1 MTGMRRILLAGLL
14 ILLVAAPALAQR
26 STIRPGDIRCP
37 DCAQSGQKPAT
48 AAFDASQIEFV
59 ANPAPVFYENKTIRW
74 NVIARVLQPAPL
86 LLEVL
91 DERTQTLDRNMRVV
105 ETGSRGA
112 DDSSFCAA
120 DPDQT
125 VDLASKAV
133 VSALRLNDIITADVI
148 VNRNARRADALFGA
162 TPTLINVRKAT
173 APVQVFPA
181 GHVAP
186 ECANRS
192 GRLVEYLGPED
203 GELTIVYNDGVIYH
217 RNAAY
222 VTFTRERLSPTELSD
237 LLHAF
242 RDANFDAMPTTF
254 PQKQSANRPSLALI
268 AARYQRVALADG
280 DARLAPLLERIAAL
294 ADRATSHAHYLLK
307 SDPGTPIV
315 VTPWPHADVDL
326 ARLVDTRTRLS
337 AAAPEAWRR
346 PVPADLL
353 ASLPAERNLFGYG
366 DRDPN
371 RLVYF
376 SQAGRLYRVAR
387 PFSCAD
393 ARGCVFRELNAAEVS
408 ESAFGTCEPGT
419 TNCLTTTYPDGRR
432 EYTRSLGAASGLGL
446 LLWPQS
452 MGVKLRDVPPS
463 GLTLSTDE
471 YNRHKAIYFPS
482 MKSRGSGPNFIEDG
496 ILYAHVRVC
505 LIQEGDD
512 PATCEGTPTAV
523 PRAEEGIRTRV
534 TNAPSRA
541 NLPALNAEPFDRVFL
556 MEGVGGWRPFASSS
570 NRLTAEGAG
579 GPTFAPRPERISYY
593 VEYAHGPA
601 GPTGVDRSVTVH
613 ITQYPN
619 GEWARFDV
627 LNSTN
632 SLGRTR
638 LSRFGH
644 TFYQQGLDFYW
655 SSGDRLIQLDFE
667 GTQRNF
673 KKGEHYPPPVI
684 DEFLQ
689 AYFAKYPSDL

>member
-1 MTGMRRILLAGLL
+1 MTGMRQILPAGLL
-14 ILLVAAPALAQR
+14 ILLVTAPALAQR
-26 STIRPGDIRCP
+26 STIRLGDIRCP

-59 ANPAPVFYENKTIRW
+59 ANPAPFFYENQTFRF

-86 LLEVL
+86 MLEVL
-91 DERTQTLDRNMRVV
+91 DSWTQTLDRNMRVV
-105 ETGSRGA
+105 ETGARAA
-112 DDSSFCAA
+112 DDSSFCVV

-133 VSALRLNDIITADVI
+133 VSALRLNDIVTADVI
-148 VNRNARRADALFGA
+148 LNRNARRANAMFGA
-162 TPTLINVRKAT
+162 TPTLINVRKAK
-173 APVQVFPA
+173 APVRVFHT
-181 GHVAP
+181 GHVEP

-222 VTFTRERLSPTELSD
+222 LTFTRERLSRTEVSD

-268 AARYQRVALADG
+268 AARYQRVALGDG
-280 DARLAPLLERIAAL
+280 DARLAPLLKRIDAL

-307 SDPGTPIV
+307 SAPGAPIV
-315 VTPWPHADVDL
+315 VTPWAHADVDL

-337 AAAPEAWRR
+337 DAAPEAWRR

-353 ASLPAERNLFGYG
+353 ASLPAERNEWGYG
-366 DRDPN
+366 DSDPN
-371 RLVYF
+371 RSVYF

-393 ARGCVFRELNAAEVS
+393 ARGCVFRELNTAEVA
-408 ESAFGTCEPGT
+408 EPAFGTCEPGT
-419 TNCLTTTYPDGRR
+419 TNCQTIVYPDGRR
-432 EYTRSLGAASGLGL
+432 EHTRRDPSLTAASG

-463 GLTLSTDE
+463 GLTFSTDE
-471 YNRHKAIYFPS
+471 YNRHKAIYFPL
-482 MKSRGSGPNFIEDG
+482 MKLRRSGPSYIEDG

-505 LIQEGDD
+505 LIEDGDD
-512 PATCEGTPTAV
+512 PATCEGTTRDVVVGQPQPAAV
-523 PRAEEGIRTRV
+523 TRAEEEIRTRV
-534 TNAPSRA
+534 VNAPSRA
-541 NLPALNAEPFDRVFL
+541 NLPALNADLLDRVFL
-556 MEGVGGWRPFASSS
+556 MEGVGEWRPYLSSS

-593 VEYAHGPA
+593 VRYAHAPA
-601 GPTGVDRSVTVH
+601 GVDRWAVTVH

-619 GEWARFDV
+619 AEWARFDV
-627 LNSTN
+627 LNSTGGVE
-632 SLGRTR
+632 LTR

-644 TFYQQGLDFYW
+644 TFYQQGPYFSW
-655 SSGDRLIQLDFE
+655 SSGDRLIQLDCQ
-667 GTQRNF
+667 GTL
-673 KKGEHYPPPVI
+673 PPVI

>member
-26 STIRPGDIRCP
+26 STISPGDIRCP

-48 AAFDASQIEFV
+48 SAFDATQIEFV
-59 ANPAPVFYENKTIRW
+59 ANPAPFFYENQTIRS

-91 DERTQTLDRNMRVV
+91 DSRTQTLDRNMRVV
-105 ETGSRGA
+105 ETGA
-112 DDSSFCAA
+112 DDSSSCVV

-148 VNRNARRADALFGA
+148 LNGNPRRADALFGA

-173 APVQVFPA
+173 APVRVFPT

-192 GRLVEYLGPED
+192 GRLVEYLGPPED

-254 PQKQSANRPSLALI
+254 PQKQSANRASLALI
-268 AARYQRVALADG
+268 AARYQRVALGEG

-307 SDPGTPIV
+307 SDPGAPIV
-315 VTPWPHADVDL
+315 VTPWAHVDVDL
-326 ARLVDTRTRLS
+326 ARLVDTRNRLS

-353 ASLPAERNLFGYG
+353 ASLPAERNQWGYG
-366 DRDPN
+366 DSGPN

-393 ARGCVFRELNAAEVS
+393 ARGCVFRELNATEVS

-419 TNCLTTTYPDGRR
+419 TNCLTMVYPDGRR
-432 EYTRSLGAASGLGL
+432 EYTRSLAAASGL

-463 GLTLSTDE
+463 GLTFSTDE
-471 YNRHKAIYFPS
+471 YNRHKAIYSPS
-482 MKSRGSGPNFIEDG
+482 MKFRRSGPNYIEDG

-505 LIQEGDD
+505 LIEEGDD

-534 TNAPSRA
+534 ANAPSRA
-541 NLPALNAEPFDRVFL
+541 NLPPLNAEPLDRVFL
-556 MEGVGGWRPFASSS
+556 MEGVGAWRPYSSSS

-579 GPTFAPRPERISYY
+579 GPTFAARPERISYY
-593 VEYAHGPA
+593 VGYSLDPA
-601 GPTGVDRSVTVH
+601 GFSRSAGVHITRSMTVH

-619 GEWARFDV
+619 AEWARFDV
-627 LNSTN
+627 LNSTDG
-632 SLGRTR
+632 LGRTR

-644 TFYQQGLDFYW
+644 TFYQQGLYFYW
-655 SSGDRLIQLDFE
+655 SSGDRLIQLDCRCGEPLF
-667 GTQRNF
+667 
-673 KKGEHYPPPVI
+673 KGEHYPPPVI

>member
-14 ILLVAAPALAQR
+14 ILLVAAPALAQQ

-59 ANPAPVFYENKTIRW
+59 ANPAPVFYEHKTIRW

-105 ETGSRGA
+105 ETGSRAA

-148 VNRNARRADALFGA
+148 LNRNARRADALFGA

-173 APVQVFPA
+173 APVRVFPT

-307 SDPGTPIV
+307 SDPGALIV
-315 VTPWPHADVDL
+315 VTPWAHADVDL

-353 ASLPAERNLFGYG
+353 ASLPAERNQWGYG

-432 EYTRSLGAASGLGL
+432 EYTRSLGAASGL

-463 GLTLSTDE
+463 GLTFSTDE
-471 YNRHKAIYFPS
+471 YNRHKAIYSPS
-482 MKSRGSGPNFIEDG
+482 MKFRRSGPNFIEDG

-505 LIQEGDD
+505 LIEEGDD

-534 TNAPSRA
+534 ANAPSRA

-556 MEGVGGWRPFASSS
+556 MEGVGGWRPFSSSS

-593 VEYAHGPA
+593 VGYAHGPA
-601 GPTGVDRSVTVH
+601 GPAGVDRSVTVH

-627 LNSTN
+627 LNSTD

-644 TFYQQGLDFYW
+644 TFYQQGLYFYW

>member
-105 ETGSRGA
+105 DTGSRAA

-173 APVQVFPA
+173 APVRVFPT
-181 GHVAP
+181 GHVEP

-254 PQKQSANRPSLALI
+254 PQKESAKGPSLALI
-268 AARYQRVALADG
+268 AARYQRG
-280 DARLAPLLERIAAL
+280 
-294 ADRATSHAHYLLK
+294 
-307 SDPGTPIV
+307 
-315 VTPWPHADVDL
+315 
-326 ARLVDTRTRLS
+326 
-337 AAAPEAWRR
+337 
-346 PVPADLL
+346 
-353 ASLPAERNLFGYG
+353 
-366 DRDPN
+366 
-371 RLVYF
+371 
-376 SQAGRLYRVAR
+376 SQ
-387 PFSCAD
+387 
-393 ARGCVFRELNAAEVS
+393 
-408 ESAFGTCEPGT
+408 
-419 TNCLTTTYPDGRR
+419 
-432 EYTRSLGAASGLGL
+432 
-446 LLWPQS
+446 
-452 MGVKLRDVPPS
+452 
-463 GLTLSTDE
+463 
-471 YNRHKAIYFPS
+471 
-482 MKSRGSGPNFIEDG
+482 
-496 ILYAHVRVC
+496 
-505 LIQEGDD
+505 
-512 PATCEGTPTAV
+512 
-523 PRAEEGIRTRV
+523 
-534 TNAPSRA
+534 
-541 NLPALNAEPFDRVFL
+541 
-556 MEGVGGWRPFASSS
+556 GW
-570 NRLTAEGAG
+570 
-579 GPTFAPRPERISYY
+579 
-593 VEYAHGPA
+593 
-601 GPTGVDRSVTVH
+601 
-613 ITQYPN
+613 
-619 GEWARFDV
+619 
-627 LNSTN
+627 
-632 SLGRTR
+632 
-638 LSRFGH
+638 
-644 TFYQQGLDFYW
+644 
-655 SSGDRLIQLDFE
+655 
-667 GTQRNF
+667 
-673 KKGEHYPPPVI
+673 
-684 DEFLQ
+684 
-689 AYFAKYPSDL
+689 

>member
-1 MTGMRRILLAGLL
+1 M
-14 ILLVAAPALAQR
+14 V
-26 STIRPGDIRCP
+26 
-37 DCAQSGQKPAT
+37 
-48 AAFDASQIEFV
+48 
-59 ANPAPVFYENKTIRW
+59 
-74 NVIARVLQPAPL
+74 
-86 LLEVL
+86 
-91 DERTQTLDRNMRVV
+91 
-105 ETGSRGA
+105 
-112 DDSSFCAA
+112 

-148 VNRNARRADALFGA
+148 LNRNARRADALFGA

-173 APVQVFPA
+173 APVRVFST

-192 GRLVEYLGPED
+192 GRVVEYLGPED

-217 RNAAY
+217 RNAAN

-268 AARYQRVALADG
+268 AARYQRVALGDG

-307 SDPGTPIV
+307 SDPGAPIV
-315 VTPWPHADVDL
+315 VTPWAHVDVDL
-326 ARLVDTRTRLS
+326 ARLVNMRTRLS

-353 ASLPAERNLFGYG
+353 ASLPAERNQWGYG

-393 ARGCVFRELNAAEVS
+393 ARGCVFRELNAAEVA
-408 ESAFGTCEPGT
+408 EWALTCEPGT
-419 TNCLTTTYPDGRR
+419 TNCLTMVYPDGRR
-432 EYTRSLGAASGLGL
+432 EHTRSLTAASGLV
-446 LLWPQS
+446 LWPQS

-463 GLTLSTDE
+463 GLTFSTDE
-471 YNRHKAIYFPS
+471 YNRHKAIYSPS
-482 MKSRGSGPNFIEDG
+482 MKFRRSGLNYIEDG
-496 ILYAHVRVC
+496 MLYAHVRVC

-512 PATCEGTPTAV
+512 PATCEGDADSGTSSRRGNQDACGERAVWPSGMLTLRHTPDARANERSGLRAFLASVPFCGEESLVQLRLRDRDGRRTDCRAREPPYVSSAPFVLTAIGLAIV
-523 PRAEEGIRTRV
+523 IVGVYVVSNVWKEPLFDARYAVAKRGTLIHCPA
-534 TNAPSRA
+534 NAPDCAAGRCRIPDGRGC
-541 NLPALNAEPFDRVFL
+541 LRLGVRPAVLRV
-556 MEGVGGWRPFASSS
+556 RK
-570 NRLTAEGAG
+570 
-579 GPTFAPRPERISYY
+579 
-593 VEYAHGPA
+593 
-601 GPTGVDRSVTVH
+601 RSVRPH
-613 ITQYPN
+613 
-619 GEWARFDV
+619 V
-627 LNSTN
+627 LPEP
-632 SLGRTR
+632 
-638 LSRFGH
+638 
-644 TFYQQGLDFYW
+644 
-655 SSGDRLIQLDFE
+655 DRD
-667 GTQRNF
+667 RRR
-673 KKGEHYPPPVI
+673 
-684 DEFLQ
+684 
-689 AYFAKYPSDL
+689 

>member
-1 MTGMRRILLAGLL
+1 MTGMRQILPAGLL
-14 ILLVAAPALAQR
+14 ILLVTAPALAQR
-26 STIRPGDIRCP
+26 STIRLGDIRCP

-59 ANPAPVFYENKTIRW
+59 ANPAPFFYENQTFRF

-86 LLEVL
+86 MLEVL
-91 DERTQTLDRNMRVV
+91 DSWTQTLDRNMRVV
-105 ETGSRGA
+105 ETGARAA
-112 DDSSFCAA
+112 DDSSFCVV

-133 VSALRLNDIITADVI
+133 VSALRLNDIVTADVI
-148 VNRNARRADALFGA
+148 LNRNARRADAMFGA
-162 TPTLINVRKAT
+162 TPTLINVRKAR
-173 APVQVFPA
+173 APVRVFHT
-181 GHVAP
+181 GHVEP

-192 GRLVEYLGPED
+192 GRLIEYLGPED

-222 VTFTRERLSPTELSD
+222 LTFTRERLSRTEVSD

-268 AARYQRVALADG
+268 AARYQRVALGDG
-280 DARLAPLLERIAAL
+280 DARLAPLLKRIDAL

-307 SDPGTPIV
+307 SAPGAPIV
-315 VTPWPHADVDL
+315 VTPWAHADVDL

-337 AAAPEAWRR
+337 DAAPEAWRR

-353 ASLPAERNLFGYG
+353 ASLPAERNEWGYG
-366 DRDPN
+366 DSDPN
-371 RLVYF
+371 RSVYF

-393 ARGCVFRELNAAEVS
+393 ARGCVFRELNTAEVA
-408 ESAFGTCEPGT
+408 EPAFGTCEPGT
-419 TNCLTTTYPDGRR
+419 TNCQTIVYPDGRR
-432 EYTRSLGAASGLGL
+432 EHTRRDPSLTAASG

-463 GLTLSTDE
+463 GLTFSTDE
-471 YNRHKAIYFPS
+471 YNRHKAIYFPL
-482 MKSRGSGPNFIEDG
+482 MKFRRSGPSYIEDG

-505 LIQEGDD
+505 LIEDGDD
-512 PATCEGTPTAV
+512 PATCEGTTRDVVVGQPQPAAV
-523 PRAEEGIRTRV
+523 TRAEEEIRTRV
-534 TNAPSRA
+534 VNAPSRA
-541 NLPALNAEPFDRVFL
+541 NLPALNADLLDRVFL
-556 MEGVGGWRPFASSS
+556 MEGVGEWRPYLSSS

-593 VEYAHGPA
+593 VRYAHAPA
-601 GPTGVDRSVTVH
+601 GVDRWAVTVH

-619 GEWARFDV
+619 AEWARFDV
-627 LNSTN
+627 LNSTGGVE
-632 SLGRTR
+632 LTR

-644 TFYQQGLDFYW
+644 TFYQQGPYFSW
-655 SSGDRLIQLDFE
+655 SSGDRLIQLDCQ
-667 GTQRNF
+667 GTL
-673 KKGEHYPPPVI
+673 PPVI

>member
-1 MTGMRRILLAGLL
+1 MTGMRQILPAGLL
-14 ILLVAAPALAQR
+14 ILLVTAPALAQR
-26 STIRPGDIRCP
+26 STIGLGDIRCP

-59 ANPAPVFYENKTIRW
+59 ANPAPFFYENQTFRF

-86 LLEVL
+86 MLEVL
-91 DERTQTLDRNMRVV
+91 DSWTQTLDRNMRVV
-105 ETGSRGA
+105 ETGARAA
-112 DDSSFCAA
+112 DDSSFCVV

-133 VSALRLNDIITADVI
+133 VSALRLNDIVTADVI
-148 VNRNARRADALFGA
+148 LNRNARRADAMFGA
-162 TPTLINVRKAT
+162 TPTLINVRKAR
-173 APVQVFPA
+173 APVRVFHT
-181 GHVAP
+181 GHVEP

-192 GRLVEYLGPED
+192 GRLIEYLGPED

-222 VTFTRERLSPTELSD
+222 LTFTRERLSRTEVSD

-268 AARYQRVALADG
+268 AARYQRVALGDG
-280 DARLAPLLERIAAL
+280 DARLAPLLKRIDAL

-307 SDPGTPIV
+307 SAPGAPIV
-315 VTPWPHADVDL
+315 VTPWAHADVDL

-337 AAAPEAWRR
+337 DAAPEAWRR

-353 ASLPAERNLFGYG
+353 ARLPAERNEWGYG
-366 DRDPN
+366 DSDPN
-371 RLVYF
+371 RSVYF

-393 ARGCVFRELNAAEVS
+393 ARGCVFRELNTAEVA
-408 ESAFGTCEPGT
+408 EPAFGTCEPGT
-419 TNCLTTTYPDGRR
+419 TNCQTIVYPDGRR
-432 EYTRSLGAASGLGL
+432 EHTRRDPSLTAASG

-463 GLTLSTDE
+463 GLTFSTDE
-471 YNRHKAIYFPS
+471 YNRHKAIYFPL
-482 MKSRGSGPNFIEDG
+482 MKLRSSGPSYIEDG

-505 LIQEGDD
+505 LIEDGDD
-512 PATCEGTPTAV
+512 PATCEGTTRDVVVGQPQPAAV
-523 PRAEEGIRTRV
+523 TRAEEEIRTRV
-534 TNAPSRA
+534 VNAPSRA
-541 NLPALNAEPFDRVFL
+541 NLPALNADLLDRVFL
-556 MEGVGGWRPFASSS
+556 MEGVGEWRPYLSSS

-593 VEYAHGPA
+593 VRYAHAPA
-601 GPTGVDRSVTVH
+601 GVDRWAVTVH

-619 GEWARFDV
+619 AEWARFDV
-627 LNSTN
+627 LNSTGGVE
-632 SLGRTR
+632 LTR

-644 TFYQQGLDFYW
+644 TFYQQGPYFSW
-655 SSGDRLIQLDFE
+655 SSGDRLIQLDCQ
-667 GTQRNF
+667 GTL
-673 KKGEHYPPPVI
+673 PPVI

>member
-14 ILLVAAPALAQR
+14 ILLVAAPALAQQ

-91 DERTQTLDRNMRVV
+91 DERTQTFDRNMRVV
-105 ETGSRGA
+105 ETGSRAA

-148 VNRNARRADALFGA
+148 LNRNARRADALFGA

-173 APVQVFPA
+173 APVRGFPT

-294 ADRATSHAHYLLK
+294 ADRATSHAHASQSHLL
-307 SDPGTPIV
+307 SDHETS
-315 VTPWPHADVDL
+315 
-326 ARLVDTRTRLS
+326 RL
-337 AAAPEAWRR
+337 W
-346 PVPADLL
+346 
-353 ASLPAERNLFGYG
+353 F
-366 DRDPN
+366 
-371 RLVYF
+371 
-376 SQAGRLYRVAR
+376 
-387 PFSCAD
+387 
-393 ARGCVFRELNAAEVS
+393 EL
-408 ESAFGTCEPGT
+408 
-419 TNCLTTTYPDGRR
+419 
-432 EYTRSLGAASGLGL
+432 
-446 LLWPQS
+446 
-452 MGVKLRDVPPS
+452 
-463 GLTLSTDE
+463 
-471 YNRHKAIYFPS
+471 H
-482 MKSRGSGPNFIEDG
+482 
-496 ILYAHVRVC
+496 
-505 LIQEGDD
+505 
-512 PATCEGTPTAV
+512 
-523 PRAEEGIRTRV
+523 
-534 TNAPSRA
+534 
-541 NLPALNAEPFDRVFL
+541 
-556 MEGVGGWRPFASSS
+556 
-570 NRLTAEGAG
+570 
-579 GPTFAPRPERISYY
+579 
-593 VEYAHGPA
+593 
-601 GPTGVDRSVTVH
+601 
-613 ITQYPN
+613 
-619 GEWARFDV
+619 
-627 LNSTN
+627 
-632 SLGRTR
+632 
-638 LSRFGH
+638 
-644 TFYQQGLDFYW
+644 
-655 SSGDRLIQLDFE
+655 
-667 GTQRNF
+667 
-673 KKGEHYPPPVI
+673 
-684 DEFLQ
+684 
-689 AYFAKYPSDL
+689 

>member
-1 MTGMRRILLAGLL
+1 MRRILPAGLF

-59 ANPAPVFYENKTIRW
+59 ANPAPFFYENKTIRW

-91 DERTQTLDRNMRVV
+91 DSRTQKLDRNMRVV
-105 ETGSRGA
+105 ETGS
-112 DDSSFCAA
+112 DDSSLCDV

-173 APVQVFPA
+173 APVRVFPT

-268 AARYQRVALADG
+268 AARYQRVALGDG

-307 SDPGTPIV
+307 SDPGAPIV
-315 VTPWPHADVDL
+315 VTPWAHADVDL
-326 ARLVDTRTRLS
+326 ARLVDTRTRVS

-353 ASLPAERNLFGYG
+353 ASLPAERNQWGYG
-366 DRDPN
+366 DRGPN

-393 ARGCVFRELNAAEVS
+393 ARGCVFRELNAAEAA

-419 TNCLTTTYPDGRR
+419 TNCQTTTYPDGRR

-463 GLTLSTDE
+463 GLTFSTDE

-482 MKSRGSGPNFIEDG
+482 MKFRRSGPNFIEDG

-505 LIQEGDD
+505 LIEEGDD

-534 TNAPSRA
+534 ANAPSRA

-556 MEGVGGWRPFASSS
+556 MEGVGGWRPFSSSS

-593 VEYAHGPA
+593 VGYAHGPA
-601 GPTGVDRSVTVH
+601 GPAGVDRSVTVH

-619 GEWARFDV
+619 AEWARFDV
-627 LNSTN
+627 LNSTDG
-632 SLGRTR
+632 LGRTR

-644 TFYQQGLDFYW
+644 TFYQQGLYFYW
-655 SSGDRLIQLDFE
+655 SSGDRLIQLDFQ